1 MRRIYMDHNATTPL
15 HPAVIEEMEPFLR
28 TRFGNPSSL
37 HWAGRQV
44 RPAIDQARERVAR
57 LVHCDPAE
65 VVFTSCATESNNTA
79 IKGVTA
85 ALRERGNH
93 LITTTVEHPAVLTPC
108 MYLEFF
114 GFRVSC
120 LEVDETG
127 RLDPETLEAAID
139 EKTILISAMYAN
151 NETGVIFPVERIGE
165 VATRRGIVFHC
176 DAAQA
181 VGKIPVDFRAAKID
195 LMSLSGH
202 KLYAPKGVGALIV
215 RRGVTLHPLLHGGS
229 QEGNRRAG
237 TENVAG
243 IVGLGKACEVAGESL
258 AGEAARLS
266 ALRDR
271 LEEGTLETIADVRR
285 NGSPDR
291 RLPNTANLSVLG
303 VDSCSSPGRA
313 RPGGCRRLLQLRL
326 QVRNGEDLPRPAG
339 HGGRRGNCRGHDPL
353 LPRAGK
359 HPGGRRLPAGSA
371 PPYRGAPAAQW
382 SETLAFRRGTTS
394 KKSFLNPE
402 IRL

>member
-1 MRRIYMDHNATTPL
+1 MRRIYMDHNATTSL

-57 LVHCDPAE
+57 LVNCDPAE

-108 MYLEFF
+108 LYLEFF
-114 GFRVSC
+114 GFRVTC
-120 LEVDETG
+120 LEVDENG
-127 RLDPETLEAAID
+127 MLDPAALEAAID
-139 EKTILISAMYAN
+139 ERTILISAMYAN

-165 VATRRGIVFHC
+165 VAARRKVVFHC

-181 VGKIPVDFRAAKID
+181 VGKIPIDFRAANID

-215 RRGVTLHPLLHGGS
+215 RRGVKLHPLLHGGS

-243 IVGLGKACEVAGESL
+243 IVGLGKACEVAEKSL
-258 AGEAARLS
+258 AGEAGRLS
-266 ALRDR
+266 SLRDR
-271 LEEGTLETIADVRR
+271 LEGGILETIPDVRR
-285 NGSPDR
+285 NGSPDQ

-303 VDSCSSPGRA
+303 VDSGTLLEELDRAGVAASSSSACKSGTVKTSHVLQAMGAAAGTAVGTVRFSLGRENSQEDVDYLLEVFPGIV
-313 RPGGCRRLLQLRL
+313 RRLRQ
-326 QVRNGEDLPRPAG
+326 
-339 HGGRRGNCRGHDPL
+339 
-353 LPRAGK
+353 K
-359 HPGGRRLPAGSA
+359 SA
-371 PPYRGAPAAQW
+371 N
-382 SETLAFRRGTTS
+382 L
-394 KKSFLNPE
+394 
-402 IRL
+402 

>member
-1 MRRIYMDHNATTPL
+1 MRRIYMDHNATTSL

-57 LVHCDPAE
+57 LVNCDPAE

-108 MYLEFF
+108 LYLEFF
-114 GFRVSC
+114 GFRVTC
-120 LEVDETG
+120 LEVDENG
-127 RLDPETLEAAID
+127 MLDPAALEAAID
-139 EKTILISAMYAN
+139 ERTILISAMYAN

-165 VATRRGIVFHC
+165 VAARRKVVFHC

-181 VGKIPVDFRAAKID
+181 VGKIPIDFRAANID

-215 RRGVTLHPLLHGGS
+215 RRGVKLHPLLHGGS

-243 IVGLGKACEVAGESL
+243 IVGLGKACEVAGKSL
-258 AGEAARLS
+258 AGEAGRLS
-266 ALRDR
+266 SLRDR
-271 LEEGTLETIADVRR
+271 LEGGILETIPDVRR
-285 NGSPDR
+285 NGSPDQ

-303 VDSCSSPGRA
+303 VDSGTLLEELDRAGVAASSSSACKSGTVKTSHVLQAMGAAAGTAVGTVRFSLGRENSQEDVDYLLEVFPGIV
-313 RPGGCRRLLQLRL
+313 RRLRQ
-326 QVRNGEDLPRPAG
+326 
-339 HGGRRGNCRGHDPL
+339 
-353 LPRAGK
+353 K
-359 HPGGRRLPAGSA
+359 SA
-371 PPYRGAPAAQW
+371 N
-382 SETLAFRRGTTS
+382 L
-394 KKSFLNPE
+394 
-402 IRL
+402 

>member
-57 LVHCDPAE
+57 LVHCDPSE

-165 VATRRGIVFHC
+165 VATRRGVVFHC

-229 QEGNRRAG
+229 QEDNRRAG

-271 LEEGTLETIADVRR
+271 VEEGTLVTIADVRR

-303 VDSCSSPGRA
+303 VDSSALLEELDREGVAASSSSACKSGTVKTSHVLQAMGAAAGTAVGTIRFSLGRENT
-313 RPGGCRRLLQLRL
+313 REDVDYLLEVLPRIVEHLR
-326 QVRNGEDLPRPAG
+326 RNGVKP
-339 HGGRRGNCRGHDPL
+339 
-353 LPRAGK
+353 
-359 HPGGRRLPAGSA
+359 
-371 PPYRGAPAAQW
+371 
-382 SETLAFRRGTTS
+382 
-394 KKSFLNPE
+394 
-402 IRL
+402 

>member
-1 MRRIYMDHNATTPL
+1 MRRIYMDHNATTSL

-57 LVHCDPAE
+57 LVNCDPAE

-108 MYLEFF
+108 LYLEFF
-114 GFRVSC
+114 GFRVTC
-120 LEVDETG
+120 LEVDENG
-127 RLDPETLEAAID
+127 MLDPAALEAAID
-139 EKTILISAMYAN
+139 ERTILISAMYAN

-165 VATRRGIVFHC
+165 VAARRKVVFHC

-181 VGKIPVDFRAAKID
+181 VGKIPIDFRAANID

-215 RRGVTLHPLLHGGS
+215 RRGVKL
-229 QEGNRRAG
+229 
-237 TENVAG
+237 
-243 IVGLGKACEVAGESL
+243 
-258 AGEAARLS
+258 
-266 ALRDR
+266 
-271 LEEGTLETIADVRR
+271 
-285 NGSPDR
+285 
-291 RLPNTANLSVLG
+291 
-303 VDSCSSPGRA
+303 
-313 RPGGCRRLLQLRL
+313 
-326 QVRNGEDLPRPAG
+326 
-339 HGGRRGNCRGHDPL
+339 
-353 LPRAGK
+353 
-359 HPGGRRLPAGSA
+359 
-371 PPYRGAPAAQW
+371 
-382 SETLAFRRGTTS
+382 
-394 KKSFLNPE
+394 
-402 IRL
+402 